1 MGKIAPVLQQLQG
14 QRIYI
19 DANVFIYFLEKSPV
33 FFPVV
38 AEVLGASSQHQV
50 FAYTGDAAVAEV
62 MAGIYRL
69 DKPALTKQC
78 KAFFGNPHLLTVV
91 RHDAKSF
98 DLATLLVARQ
108 RFKLIDSLHLATA
121 LQHSCKALITND
133 AGMVSINGLE
143 VLHLQD
149 YL

>member
-19 DANVFIYFLEKSPV
+19 DANIFIYFLEKSPV

-38 AEVLGASSQHQV
+38 AEVLGASSQHHV
-50 FAYTGDAAVAEV
+50 FAFTGDAAVAEV
-62 MAGIYRL
+62 MAGIYRQ

-78 KAFFGNPHLLTVV
+78 KAFFGNPQLLTVV
-91 RHDAKSF
+91 HHDAQSF
-98 DLATLLVARQ
+98 DLAALLVAKQ

-121 LQHSCKALITND
+121 LQHDCKALVTND
-133 AGMVSINGLE
+133 AGMVSVDGLE

>member
-1 MGKIAPVLQQLQG
+1 MGKIALDLQKLEG

-33 FFPVV
+33 YFPVV
-38 AEVLGASSQHQV
+38 AELLSACAQHHV
-50 FAYTGDAAVAEV
+50 FAFTGDAAIAEV
-62 MAGIYRL
+62 MAGIYRQ
-69 DKPALTKQC
+69 DKPALTNQC
-78 KAFFGNPHLLTVV
+78 KAFFGNSQFLSVV
-91 RHDAKSF
+91 NHDAKVF
-98 DLATLLVARQ
+98 DLAALLVAKQ

-133 AGMVSINGLE
+133 AGMVSVDGLE

>member
-1 MGKIAPVLQQLQG
+1 MGKIAPVLQMLEG

-19 DANVFIYFLEKSPV
+19 DANVFIYFLEKSSV
-33 FFPVV
+33 YFAVV
-38 AEVLGASSQHQV
+38 AELLSACAQHHV
-50 FAYTGDAAVAEV
+50 FAFTGDAAIAEV
-62 MAGIYRL
+62 MAGIYRQ
-69 DKPALTKQC
+69 DKPALTNQC
-78 KAFFGNPHLLTVV
+78 KAFFGNSQFLSVV
-91 RHDAKSF
+91 NHDAKVF
-98 DLATLLVARQ
+98 DLAALLVAKQ

-133 AGMVSINGLE
+133 AGMVSVDGLE

>member
-1 MGKIAPVLQQLQG
+1 MGKIAPVLQKLQG

-38 AEVLGASSQHQV
+38 AEVLGACSFHQV
-50 FAYTGDAAVAEV
+50 FAFTGDAAVAEV
-62 MAGIYRL
+62 MAGIYRQ
-69 DKPALTKQC
+69 DKPALNKQC
-78 KAFFGNPHLLTVV
+78 KAFFGNQQLLSVV
-91 RHDAKSF
+91 RHDAKDF
-98 DLATLLVARQ
+98 DLAALLVAKQ

-121 LQHSCKALITND
+121 LQHGCKALVTND
-133 AGMVSINGLE
+133 AGMESVDGLE